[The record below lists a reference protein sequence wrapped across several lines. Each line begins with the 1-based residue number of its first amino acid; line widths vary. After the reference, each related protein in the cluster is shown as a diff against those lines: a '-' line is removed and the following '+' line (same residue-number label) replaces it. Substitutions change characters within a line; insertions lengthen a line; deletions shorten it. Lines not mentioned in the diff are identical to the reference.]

1 MFDTNITRNTIYN
14 VKDSRTIQVKL
25 SRAEDRIKIETGEF
39 YAFIYTN
46 CQNWGGLKQGEAL
59 KMRDLPQSREGA
71 YTRGGL

>member
-46 CQNWGGLKQGEAL
+46 CQGEAL
-59 KMRDLPQSREGA
+59 KMRDFPQSREGA
-71 YTRGGL
+71 YTRGGR